1 MKEVHRY
8 YISRAQGNVQAE
20 APPILVEIGLME
32 SFHWTP
38 NQIDDIPLGR
48 LQRIFVALEQRDH
61 SKTAAA
67 DIEQQK
73 VSKKQKQRST
83 KR

>member
-8 YISRAQGNVQAE
+8 YTSRAQGNNKTE

-32 SFHWTP
+32 RFNWTP

-48 LQRIFVALEQRDH
+48 LQRIFVAMEQRDH
-61 SKTAAA
+61 SKIAASE
-67 DIEQQK
+67 IEQQRM
-73 VSKKQKQRST
+73 SKKQKQRSI